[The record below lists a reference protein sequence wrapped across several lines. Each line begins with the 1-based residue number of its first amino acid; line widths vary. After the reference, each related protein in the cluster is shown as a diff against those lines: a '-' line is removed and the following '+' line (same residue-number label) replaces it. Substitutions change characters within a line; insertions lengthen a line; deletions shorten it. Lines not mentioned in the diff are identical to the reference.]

1 MYVCQGVRH
10 RYHAS
15 AFVPCRRGGP
25 VLQAGDPV
33 DHVGREE
40 VRVAVDE
47 GDDFL
52 EHHGVLVRVHPAQ
65 HGQHKV
71 HGLLGFVL
79 EQQ

>member
-52 EHHGVLVRVHPAQ
+52 EHHGVLVRVHTAQ

-71 HGLLGFVL
+71 HSLLGFVL
-79 EQQ
+79 ERQ